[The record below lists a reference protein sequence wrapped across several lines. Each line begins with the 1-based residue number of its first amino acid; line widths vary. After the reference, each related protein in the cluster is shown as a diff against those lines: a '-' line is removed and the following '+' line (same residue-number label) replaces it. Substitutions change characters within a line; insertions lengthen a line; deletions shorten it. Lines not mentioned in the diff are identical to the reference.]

1 MNNLILK
8 YLNIK
13 LFNMDKKI
21 TEFNLLIETH
31 KPKYANVCLLWKK
44 YIDIKQKTFENHI
57 ELAIEK
63 LKKIESLLECD
74 ISMENLLLLTMLQ
87 ENPLDPI

>member
-21 TEFNLLIETH
+21 TEFDLLIETH
-31 KPKYANVCLLWKK
+31 KLKYTNVCLLWKK
-44 YIDIKQKTFENHI
+44 YIDIKQKDF
-57 ELAIEK
+57 
-63 LKKIESLLECD
+63 
-74 ISMENLLLLTMLQ
+74 
-87 ENPLDPI
+87 